1 MKPYFLR
8 TMLYATCLFVVA
20 DYASAPAAVAVNA
33 PEKVAEKAAKN
44 TAEKAMAKLE
54 KKYQATGTAK
64 KCVSLRFLRD
74 SNVIDNQTIFF
85 EGPGKKAYLNRL
97 PRACSRLAAEK
108 RFSYRTSL
116 SQLCS
121 TDVITVL
128 DSFGRSWGRC
138 GLGEFEVWQAK
149 PKNESAPS

>member
-1 MKPYFLR
+1 MNSNFLR
-8 TMLYATCLFVVA
+8 TILYATCLFVVA
-20 DYASAPAAVAVNA
+20 DYATAPAV
-33 PEKVAEKAAKN
+33 VAENSPVKDTEK
-44 TAEKAMAKLE
+44 TAENAMAKLE
-54 KKYQATGTAK
+54 KKYQATGKAK
-64 KCVSLRFLRD
+64 KCVSLRSLRD

-85 EGPGKKAYLNRL
+85 KGPGKKAYLNRL
-97 PRACSRLAAEK
+97 PRTCSRLAAEK

-128 DSFGRSWGRC
+128 DSFGRSWSRC

-149 PKNESAPS
+149 PKNEAARS